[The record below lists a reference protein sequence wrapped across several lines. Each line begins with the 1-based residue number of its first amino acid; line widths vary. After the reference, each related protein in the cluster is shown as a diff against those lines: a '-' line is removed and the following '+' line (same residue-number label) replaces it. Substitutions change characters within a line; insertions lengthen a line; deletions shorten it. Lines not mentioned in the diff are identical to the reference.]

1 MSFWGK
7 RVSVKLI
14 GTAVAVL
21 LLGAFV
27 VALTRP
33 APREITLVVR
43 GMAFYLDSSAGA
55 RSAKAQD
62 GGLPNPTIRVK
73 AGERVRIVLRNE
85 ERGIRHD
92 FAAPAMDAVLEPIG
106 WNESAAV
113 TFAVPDTPGTYD
125 YWCRPHMLMMRGKI
139 VVGLPE

>member
-1 MSFWGK
+1 MSFWG
-7 RVSVKLI
+7 RHVSVKLI

-21 LLGAFV
+21 LLGAFA

-43 GMAFYLDSSAGA
+43 GMAFYLEE
-55 RSAKAQD
+55 
-62 GGLPNPTIRVK
+62 GGLPNPTIRLN

-92 FAAPAMDAVLEPIG
+92 FAAPAMGAALDPIG
-106 WNESAAV
+106 WNESADV
-113 TFAVPDTPGTYD
+113 LFAVPDTPCSYD

-139 VVGLPE
+139 IVTAHDRDS

>member
-1 MSFWGK
+1 MSFWG
-7 RVSVKLI
+7 RHVSVKLI

-43 GMAFYLDSSAGA
+43 GMAFYLD
-55 RSAKAQD
+55 D
-62 GGLPNPTIRVK
+62 GDALPNPTIRLK

-92 FAAPAMDAVLEPIG
+92 FAVPAMGAALDPIG
-106 WNESAAV
+106 WNESADV
-113 TFAVPDTPGTYD
+113 SFTVPDTPGSYD

-139 VVGLPE
+139 IVTAHDRDS

>member
-1 MSFWGK
+1 MSFWG
-7 RVSVKLI
+7 RHVSMKLI

-43 GMAFYLDSSAGA
+43 GMAFYLE
-55 RSAKAQD
+55 D
-62 GGLPNPTIRVK
+62 GDALPNPTIRLK

-92 FAAPAMDAVLEPIG
+92 FAVPAMGAALDPIG
-106 WNESAAV
+106 WNESADV
-113 TFAVPDTPGTYD
+113 SFAVPDTPGSYD

-139 VVGLPE
+139 VVGLSE